1 MEKREELD
9 GKVEK
14 VEKVEEKEKFEE
26 VIEKGVVDDRKE
38 MEKEDKKEV
47 NIEGNEEK
55 LSERV

>member
-26 VIEKGVVDDRKE
+26 VIEKGVVDDWKE
-38 MEKEDKKEV
+38 MEKEDMK
-47 NIEGNEEK
+47 EGNEEK

>member
-26 VIEKGVVDDRKE
+26 VIEKGVVDDWKE